1 MFCSAEPSRVQEGAQ
16 WGTFLGFFVPQY
28 LLGLCAGEEI
38 GGERETRDLD
48 MLGM

>member
-1 MFCSAEPSRVQEGAQ
+1 MFCSAQPSRVQEGAQ
-16 WGTFLGFFVPQY
+16 WGTFLGLFVPQR

-38 GGERETRDLD
+38 GGGETRDLD